1 MVPAEKGICL
11 DGLRRRGLI
20 LALLVGLAGCSLFKK
35 DPPPPPAPPPAEK
48 PLPPPP
54 PPPVPKPDAPLA
66 AIVPPLVSAG
76 TQVQAWI
83 TSGDQSLLLAPGSG
97 AAFAPAD
104 SIEAPYAGSR
114 FGPASF
120 TPDPSGT
127 PIIDIDPA
135 QQFQSMLGFGL
146 TLSDTSAWLLRQKL
160 GEEQRA
166 ALLQELYGPQ
176 SDLKLSLVRVSVGPS
191 DFSLEHVS
199 LDEAPA
205 GQGDAALA
213 AFSIEPQR
221 ANLLPVLKQLQALEP
236 SLHIL
241 AVPYSAPAWMKTE
254 DSLYKGTLRADAYA
268 AYARYLLR
276 YLEVYREEGLDI
288 YALSVQN
295 EPQRKEA
302 DFPAMPFEA
311 AARAKFIATQ
321 LGPLLTVN
329 YPQLRILEGEQSWD
343 DTAGL
348 QDLLAESATSPYVRG
363 MAWHCYAGEV
373 AAQSQLRDAAPPPR
387 DVYLS
392 ECSGGQWA
400 PGWRDGLLHFAR
412 TAVVGSTRHWARGV
426 MLGNLVLD
434 EEGGPHLGGCRNC
447 RGLVTLHEDSGEV
460 TRNVE
465 YFALAHASHF
475 VLPGARRIA
484 SGSRSGA
491 LDHVAFL
498 NPDRSLVLVVVN
510 PAPQVTNFLVRMNGL
525 AFRYSLPA
533 ASVATLRWG
542 LN

>member
-1 MVPAEKGICL
+1 M
-11 DGLRRRGLI
+11 DRFRRPWLS
-20 LALLVGLAGCSLFKK
+20 LALLACLAACSLFKK
-35 DPPPPPAPPPAEK
+35 DPPPPAPPPPVEK

-54 PPPVPKPDAPLA
+54 PVPQPDAPLP
-66 AIVPPLVSAG
+66 AIAPPAVVAG
-76 TQVQAWI
+76 TMVHAWI
-83 TSGDQSLLLAPGSG
+83 TSGDQSMLLAPGPD
-97 AAFAPAD
+97 AAFAPAE
-104 SIEAPYAGSR
+104 SVEPAYAASR

-120 TPDPSGT
+120 QSDPSGT

-135 QQFQSMLGFGL
+135 QQFQAMLGFGL
-146 TLSDTSAWLLRQKL
+146 TLSDSSAWLLRHQL
-160 GEEQRA
+160 SEEQRA
-166 ALLQELYGPQ
+166 ALLQELYGPR
-176 SDLKLSLVRVSVGPS
+176 SGLKLGLVRVGVGSS

-205 GQGDAALA
+205 GQGDPALSG
-213 AFSIEPQR
+213 FSIAPQR
-221 ANLLPVLKQLQALEP
+221 ADLLPMLKQLQALEP
-236 SLHIL
+236 SLRIF

-254 DSLYKGTLRADAYA
+254 DSLYQGTLRTDAFA
-268 AYARYLLR
+268 AYARYLKR
-276 YLEVYREEGLDI
+276 YLDVYREEGLEL

-295 EPQRKEA
+295 EPQRKAA

-321 LGPLLTVN
+321 LGPLLAVS
-329 YPQLRILEGEQSWD
+329 YPELRILEGEQSWD

-363 MAWHCYAGEV
+363 LAWHCYAGEV
-373 AAQSQLRDAAPPPR
+373 AQQSQLRAAAPPPR

-426 MLGNLVLD
+426 MLGSLVLD
-434 EEGGPHLGGCRNC
+434 EAGGPHLGGCRNC
-447 RGLVTLHEDSGEV
+447 RGLVTLHADSGEIS
-460 TRNVE
+460 RNVE
-465 YFALAHASHF
+465 YFALAHASRF

-484 SGSRSGA
+484 SGSRSAA

-498 NPDRSLVLVVVN
+498 NPDRSLVLIVVN
-510 PAPQVTNFLVRMNGL
+510 PAPAQASFLVRMNGQ
-525 AFRYSLPA
+525 AIHYSLPA

-542 LN
+542 AN